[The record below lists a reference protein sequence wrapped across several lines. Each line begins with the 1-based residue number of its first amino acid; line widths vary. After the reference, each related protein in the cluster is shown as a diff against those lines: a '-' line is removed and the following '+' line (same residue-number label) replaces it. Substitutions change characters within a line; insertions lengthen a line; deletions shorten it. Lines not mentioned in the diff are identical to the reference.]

1 MNEEMKTTEVYRWT
15 KLFTATEWE
24 EVLQMAKESEA
35 MQEAV
40 VTLRSLTDD
49 EKIKMQCKA
58 RKRYEADR
66 KAIYMSGIEE
76 GKKEGIEEGKKEGF
90 NEGIQKGAEA
100 LILDNLEEGKTE
112 QQIITKLMQR
122 FALNHKTA
130 EEYVKK
136 YMVP

>member
-1 MNEEMKTTEVYRWT
+1 
-15 KLFTATEWE
+15 
-24 EVLQMAKESEA
+24 MAKESEA